1 MCLPGLKRWKNEHH
15 ISKTPLQLELWIYF
29 RYSQSDAYAWYLK
42 VKVRYRLGSYRLNFH
57 QFWWFFFFF
66 FLPTSIVTETL
77 FFLSPSPSDCGSKTE
92 WLVVQPLALWELR
105 SYTQENHFVG
115 ANYSNVVEFW
125 NWQYIRGFQI
135 TKCSWMWSCPI
146 CDDFQTNHS
155 SGVWD

>member
-57 QFWWFFFFF
+57 QFWWVFFF

-92 WLVVQPLALWELR
+92 WLIVQPLALWELR

-135 TKCSWMWSCPI
+135 TKSSWMWSCPI

>member
-57 QFWWFFFFF
+57 QFWWVFFF

-92 WLVVQPLALWELR
+92 WLIVQPLALWELR

-115 ANYSNVVEFW
+115 ANYSNMVEFW

-135 TKCSWMWSCPI
+135 TKSSWMWSCPI